1 MLKENVVV
9 TAIQPRNS
17 QKLAPV
23 TLGSEIGA
31 APSATV
37 LQMILGELASLR
49 QQVNALTLA
58 RPAAPPLVIPE
69 EVQEPAPVPQRRVER
84 QRLRDMFD

>member
-9 TAIQPRNS
+9 TAIRPRSS
-17 QKLAPV
+17 QQLAPV
-23 TLGSEIGA
+23 AVGSETGA
-31 APSATV
+31 APPTTV

-58 RPAAPPLVIPE
+58 RPAAPPTVIPE

-84 QRLRDMFD
+84 QRLRDTFD

>member
-9 TAIQPRNS
+9 TAIRPREG
-17 QKLAPV
+17 QALAPM
-23 TLGSEIGA
+23 TLGNETA
-31 APSATV
+31 APPATV
-37 LQMILGELASLR
+37 LQMILGELASLK

-58 RPAAPPLVIPE
+58 RPAPMVPE
-69 EVQEPAPVPQRRVER
+69 PQQEPEPVPQRRVER

>member
-9 TAIQPRNS
+9 TAIRPRDS

-23 TLGSEIGA
+23 TLGSEIVA

-49 QQVNALTLA
+49 KQVNALTLA
-58 RPAAPPLVIPE
+58 RAAAPPLVITE

>member
-9 TAIQPRNS
+9 TAIRPRGS
-17 QKLAPV
+17 QQLTPV
-23 TLGSEIGA
+23 ALGSETGA
-31 APSATV
+31 VPSVTV
-37 LQMILGELASLR
+37 LQMILGKLASLE
-49 QQVNALTLA
+49 QQVNAITLA
-58 RPAAPPLVIPE
+58 RPAAPQPVIPE